1 MPRVPV
7 DHDAALQAERRD
19 AARLLL
25 IHPLVTAA
33 GEHAETFGL
42 IRRHADWLVSQFGQ
56 TLGYRLVVQAGFARL
71 YKAGLGS
78 GAGHR
83 LTRPS
88 GTPFTPRT
96 YAYLA
101 LALSVLVTASEQML
115 LSQLVAGVRA
125 AAADAGLRIEE
136 PDAPGERRALAA
148 ALRQLVAWETISE
161 TEGSVGS
168 LADDADAEA
177 LITIDR
183 EIARHLVS
191 GPLAQ
196 ATGGDDLIQR
206 AVLPGHGGPRVYV
219 RRRLVETPVVYLD
232 DLSEAERGWLRT
244 NQRREARIF
253 SELLDLV
260 AEIRAEGAALLD
272 RRDELSDWTFPDGGT
287 VAQAALLLLDAL
299 VEKLHPAGA
308 GAPAA
313 GGRLVIGVPIPGGLV
328 REILT
333 DLCARHTSH
342 WSRAYL
348 EDPQRLEHD
357 VLDLLISMRL
367 VAPTGPVRAEL
378 SQPADASGPEPAA
391 AVGTSEADGRR
402 ITDVRGARGGQ
413 TSEGLVLLAA
423 AARYRSRVLPP
434 GHSRPGNQQER
445 R

>member
-1 MPRVPV
+1 MPRVQV

-25 IHPLVTAA
+25 VHPLVTAA
-33 GEHAETFGL
+33 GEQAETFGL
-42 IRRHADWLVSQFGQ
+42 IRRHADWLVAQFSQ

-78 GAGHR
+78 DAGHR

-88 GTPFTPRT
+88 GTQFTPRT

-101 LALSVLVTASEQML
+101 LAVSVLATAPEQML

-125 AAADAGLRIEE
+125 AAADADLWIEE

-168 LADDADAEA
+168 LADDAGAEA

-183 EIARHLVS
+183 EIARHLVA

-206 AVLPGHGGPRVYV
+206 AVSPGHGGARVYV

-232 DLSEAERGWLRT
+232 DLTEAERGWLRA
-244 NQRREARIF
+244 NQRREARIL

-272 RRDELSDWTFPDGGT
+272 RRDELSDRRLPDGGT
-287 VAQAALLLLDAL
+287 VAQAALLLLDML
-299 VEKLHPAGA
+299 VEKLHPADA

-313 GGRLVIGVPIPGGLV
+313 GGRLVIGVPIPSGLV
-328 REILT
+328 CEILA
-333 DLCARHTSH
+333 DLCARHASH

-348 EDPQRLEHD
+348 EDPQRLERD
-357 VLDLLISMRL
+357 VLDLLASMRL
-367 VAPTGPVRAEL
+367 VAPAGQVRAEL
-378 SQPADASGPEPAA
+378 AQAADAGAAEPAA
-391 AVGTSEADGRR
+391 AAGTPEADGRR
-402 ITDVRGARGGQ
+402 ITDVRGARGRQASG
-413 TSEGLVLLAA
+413 GLVLLAA
-423 AARYRSRVLPP
+423 AARYRSRVLAP